1 MVSYEEL
8 IYAFTDIYLQTAVE
22 CSVCIENYEM
32 ADDEEFLETYM
43 QLFISLLQAVEN
55 DDGMELDVLKNDLE
69 QKRRECL
76 EHYHTFL
83 EDRTMENAL
92 EHAAKEKSSLAGQNA
107 DIFVKKIQEYY
118 NTVFSDKFEEV
129 KETPIRALEY
139 IRDMEERLQG

>member
-32 ADDEEFLETYM
+32 ADDAEFLEDYM

-55 DDGMELDVLKNDLE
+55 DSEMKLDTLKDHLE

-76 EHYHTFL
+76 EHYYSFL
-83 EDRTMENAL
+83 EDKVMENAL
-92 EHAAKEKSSLAGQNA
+92 EHATKEKSFLVGQNA
-107 DIFVKKIQEYY
+107 DIFVKKLQEYY
-118 NTVFSDKFEEV
+118 NAVFTDEFESV
-129 KETPIRALEY
+129 KESPIQALKH
-139 IRDMEERLQG
+139 IRNIEERL